1 MNKIRIMTAVS
12 LAALAIAPPAAA
24 QTEADFYKGKNINL
38 VIGFGPGGT
47 YDFFGRLVARHMGKH
62 IPGNPTIVPQN
73 MPGAGS
79 LRAANWLYAAAP
91 KDGTAMAT
99 LSQSLA
105 VEEATKNKAVTFKA
119 LEFNWIG
126 RVTSN
131 TEVHVLLGKSKGA
144 TLEGAKTAEV
154 PVASTGPGSPSEAYP
169 KLLNALFGTKFKLV
183 RGYPGSTNGILA
195 MEKGEVDGAL
205 TSWNTM
211 KRRFSKQLA
220 DKSMVL
226 LIQYTLESSPEI
238 KHVPAIVDLA
248 KNPDDRALLAF
259 AASSAEIGRSIVAP
273 PGLPPARAKTLRDAF
288 DATMKDPEL
297 LAEIKKG
304 NLDFEPANAA
314 RLVQIVGETLKT
326 SPQLVERYQ
335 KILAAD

>member
-1 MNKIRIMTAVS
+1 MKKISILVLAS
-12 LAALAIAPPAAA
+12 LATAPLAAPA
-24 QTEADFYKGKNINL
+24 QAQSDADFYRGKNVAV

-62 IPGNPTIVPQN
+62 IPGNPTLVPQN

-79 LRAANWLYAAAP
+79 LRAANWLYSAAP

-99 LSQSLA
+99 LSQSMV
-105 VEEATKNKAVTFKA
+105 VEEATRNKAVNFKS
-119 LEFNWIG
+119 LDFNWIG

-183 RGYPGSTNGILA
+183 RGYPGSTDGILA

-226 LIQYTLESSPEI
+226 LIQYTLERSSEL
-238 KHVPAIVDLA
+238 KHVPAIVELA
-248 KNPDDRALLAF
+248 QNPADRELLSF
-259 AASSAEIGRSIVAP
+259 AASSAEIGRAIVAP
-273 PGLPPARAKTLRDAF
+273 PGIPAARVKTLRDAF
-288 DATMKDPEL
+288 DATMRDPEL

-304 NLDFEPANAA
+304 NLDFDPANGD
-314 RLVQIVGETLKT
+314 RLTQIVAGTLKA
-326 SPQLVERYQ
+326 SPQAIERYQ
-335 KILAAD
+335 KILTAD

>member
-12 LAALAIAPPAAA
+12 LAALAFAAPAAA
-24 QTEADFYKGKNINL
+24 QSEADFYKGKNISL

-62 IPGNPTIVPQN
+62 IPGNPTIVAQN

-99 LSQSLA
+99 LSQSMV
-105 VEEATKNKAVTFKA
+105 VEEATGNKAVSFKS
-119 LEFNWIG
+119 LELNWIG

-144 TLEGAKTAEV
+144 TIEGAKTAEV

-169 KLLNALFGTKFKLV
+169 KLLNALIGTKFKIV
-183 RGYPGSTNGILA
+183 RGYPGSTDGLLA

-211 KRRFSKQLA
+211 KRRFSKQLET
-220 DKSMVL
+220 KSMVL
-226 LIQYTLESSPEI
+226 LVQYTLQRSPEL
-238 KHVPAIVDLA
+238 KHVPAIIELA
-248 KNPDDRALLAF
+248 QNPADRELLAF

-273 PGLPPARAKTLRDAF
+273 PGLPAARVKTLRDAF

-304 NLDFEPANAA
+304 NLDFDPASGD
-314 RLVQIVGETLKT
+314 RLAQIVAGTLKA
-326 SPQLVERYQ
+326 SPQVIARYQ